1 MSPASELPCTAT
13 KPVAVLH
20 VAQVTTELNAAVPIG
35 LVEQAHARIAVRA
48 DVMRVGGDQVARV
61 WSGSAAAAAS
71 KTPVC
76 EMCWLLDQFDR
87 AARWRLSTI
96 SCSARS
102 ITRCG
107 ASGMSATSASAAE
120 ARMP

>member
-1 MSPASELPCTAT
+1 MWRAIELPCTAT
-13 KPVAVLH
+13 KPFAVLH
-20 VAQVTTELNAAVPIG
+20 VAQVTAELNAAVPTG
-35 LVEQAHARIAVRA
+35 LMGQAHARTAIRA
-48 DVMRVGGDQVARV
+48 DVMCVGGELVARV

-71 KTPVC
+71 RTPVC
-76 EMCWLLDQFDR
+76 VVCRQLGQFDR
-87 AARWRLSTI
+87 VAMRRLSTI

-107 ASGMSATSASAAE
+107 ASGMSATSASAAD